1 MYFRLCAVLQFLYR
15 TPLQHCP
22 SVRSFPSQVVVK
34 IDSLSETFLRT
45 AGLQKAEK
53 QIHDFRSVAMKCPWK
68 SAIGLVL
75 CMGMASCGGGI
86 QPQTRSTGSLITGP
100 PGSIPESFYGIHV
113 NSLANPWPFVPNY
126 AWRSLA
132 AAINWNEINTAPG
145 TYDWTRFDEWMS
157 SAQSNHAE
165 ILYTIY
171 ATPSWASSG
180 GINSGNPDLLCT
192 TILNTGPGLCDP
204 PNDLNS
210 DGTGTNKHFTDF
222 LKALMA
228 HVGPGKIKYF
238 EIWNE
243 PNIRA
248 EWNGTN
254 AQLARL
260 AQDASTIV
268 KSADP
273 NAKISG
279 PPAVAITANYLDTLF
294 STTNIGQYLDVIS
307 FHGYPNNTGMPEDL
321 IPMIQNLQAVMS
333 SHGLQ
338 NKPLF
343 DTEGSWGQRQVC
355 AGSCQ
360 QYFTAR
366 WYLIQM
372 SMGVS
377 RAYWFAWDFT
387 DTGDFYN
394 PATGQLTLAGSTEQ
408 VVHGWATGSLFSGIS
423 QSGTVYQIPLTS
435 VNGVAELV
443 VWDASGNSTFSVPSQ
458 FQNLKYFHVDGTSGT
473 ASSTITIGVAP
484 ILLTA
489 SP

>member
-1 MYFRLCAVLQFLYR
+1 
-15 TPLQHCP
+15 
-22 SVRSFPSQVVVK
+22 
-34 IDSLSETFLRT
+34 
-45 AGLQKAEK
+45 
-53 QIHDFRSVAMKCPWK
+53 MKCPWK

-75 CMGMASCGGGI
+75 CLGMASCGSGV
-86 QPQTRSTGSLITGP
+86 QPQTGTNGARITGP

-132 AAINWNEINTAPG
+132 SAINWNEINTAPG
-145 TYDWTRFDEWMS
+145 IYDWTRFDKWMS
-157 SAQSNHAE
+157 LAQSHNAE

-210 DGTGTNKHFTDF
+210 DGTGTNKDYTDF

-243 PNIRA
+243 PNIRS

-273 NAKISG
+273 NAMISG

-458 FQNLKYFHVDGTSGT
+458 FQNLKYFHVDGPSGT